1 MEDKF
6 YNDTNPGGKYLV
18 TKQELLLKKKVANES
33 VTSISMDKIFKFG
46 KSKTYVLKLDIEGFG
61 CKENHGIN
69 FLLIYLNYRHKIYV
83 SIND

>member
-18 TKQELLLKKKVANES
+18 TKQELLLNRKVANES
-33 VTSISMDKIFKFG
+33 VTSISMDEIFKFG

-61 CKENHGIN
+61 CKEISWYK
-69 FLLIYLNYRHKIYV
+69 LIQPAQLFEKV
-83 SIND
+83 LS